1 MHRLSLLLVALLIGA
16 CTAGNTG
23 TELLPAQ
30 ADSLIQARAKDSSFL
45 MIDVRTPQ
53 EYAMGHIAG
62 ARLIDFHGADFAA
75 EVGKLPRDASIFLYC
90 RSGNRSGKA
99 LDLMKGMGFKDVRH
113 LSGGITSWQAEARP
127 LVR

>member
-1 MHRLSLLLVALLIGA
+1 
-16 CTAGNTG
+16 
-23 TELLPAQ
+23 
-30 ADSLIQARAKDSSFL
+30 
-45 MIDVRTPQ
+45 
-53 EYAMGHIAG
+53 MGHIAG
-62 ARLIDFHGADFAA
+62 ARLVDFHGPDFAA
-75 EVGKLPRDASIFLYC
+75 EIGKFPRDASIFLYC